1 MAKTNTTAAK
11 MTKSLEKKLTEY
23 LNLKMQMK
31 DLEDEIKELETVVF
45 AKPEILPDTYEVDGK
60 VFVKQTRNPVVAVTQ
75 QMVEDAGLN
84 LDRIMPLA
92 TFSMT
97 LVGTVYGKSGKAAVE
112 ETDAYSDELAIK
124 KISVFYKKK

>member
-23 LNLKMQMK
+23 LQKKMQMK

-45 AKPEILPDTYEVDGK
+45 AKPEILPETFEVDGQK
-60 VFVKQTRNPVVAVTQ
+60 FIKQTRNPVVAVTQ

-112 ETDAYSDELAIK
+112 ETDAFADELAMK